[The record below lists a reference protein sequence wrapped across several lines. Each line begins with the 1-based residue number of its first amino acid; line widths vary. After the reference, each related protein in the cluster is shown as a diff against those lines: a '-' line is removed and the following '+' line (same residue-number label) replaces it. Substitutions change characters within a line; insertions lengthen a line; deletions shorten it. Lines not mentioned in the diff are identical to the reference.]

1 MAVTK
6 VTTKVLADDAV
17 TIDKIADAALV
28 TETEG
33 ISSNDND
40 TTIPTSA
47 AVKDYVDTQDATKED
62 TITGAATT
70 ITSSDLTA
78 SKALVSNASGK
89 VAASTVTDTE
99 LGFVSGVTSS
109 IQDQFDALT
118 DNDTTYTIAA
128 ADGDNAD
135 EEKIVLTGSDATT
148 DTVVLE
154 AGTGL
159 SISRTGD
166 KITFTNTVTDTDTV
180 LTSEQVED
188 IVGAMVTG
196 NTETG
201 ITVTYDDTG
210 AKLNFV
216 VDDSQKVKEPHS
228 ATATTFTVTVD
239 SKTSDHRY
247 SGSGSSNGYF
257 IDSVEAPYITL
268 TPGNTYKFDQSD
280 STNTGHPLRFYY
292 ESDKTTEYTTDVT
305 TNGTPGSANAYTLIV
320 ATDLTPTVLHYQCSS
335 HALMGNTVNF
345 DTRNLTGFDTDDL
358 TEGTT
363 NSYFTNERAQ
373 DAAASMITG
382 GSHTNLTATYD
393 DATNT
398 LDLAVTGGGSV
409 SEAFKTISVSGQ
421 SDVVADGATDT
432 LTLAAGSNIT
442 LTTDAA
448 TDTIT
453 IASTASGG
461 GGGSVNVVTT
471 QHTGDGSTQ
480 GFALDSTPG
489 DNDAVQVY
497 LNGVYQVKD
506 AANYSISGSTL
517 TFVTPPTN
525 STDIEFVHF
534 ISEAAT
540 SLDAVQKTGDGSTVT
555 FDLGNTITD
564 EKYTFVF
571 IQGVYQEKSTYTTSG
586 SSITFS
592 TPPQNG
598 YSIEVMVFGTSSI
611 SAGGGGI
618 SWDSTVKTAAFTAT
632 AGAGYF
638 VNTTSAAITVT
649 LPSSPSAGDEVSIVD
664 YAGTADTN
672 NITITSS
679 DDINGSSAD
688 VKINYERGGVSMVY
702 VDATQGWIA
711 YNAANETATG
721 LVITDFI
728 VDYLVV
734 AGGGGGGGT
743 TGFTDGGG
751 GAGGLRTSYSNS
763 SSLNGHTETSLTL
776 SVDTNYTV
784 TVGGGGAVST
794 NGINSTF
801 STITST
807 GGGGGSAGATA
818 AQSGGSGGGDGN
830 GNNTAGS
837 AVTSPVTQ
845 GYDGG
850 SSSYRGSGGGGAAS
864 VGQNAP
870 SNNNDGGNG
879 GSGLAVNII
888 STTNAA
894 TASVGE
900 VSGSDVYF
908 AGGGGGGGSSLA
920 GAGGTGGT
928 GGGGDG
934 ETLNNN
940 NATAGV
946 DRTGGGGGG
955 GFEIGAKSGGSGV
968 VILRYPSG
976 YSITVGSGIIQA
988 SGSPFTEGS
997 DKVSVFTGGT
1007 GTISFS

>member
-40 TTIPTSA
+40 TTLPTSA

-99 LGFVSGVTSS
+99 LGYVSGVTSS

-118 DNDTTYTIAA
+118 DTTYTIAA
-128 ADGDNAD
+128 ADGDNTD
-135 EEKIVLTGSDATT
+135 EEKIVLTGTDSTT
-148 DTVVLE
+148 DTIVLE

-180 LTSEQVED
+180 LTTEQVED
-188 IVGAMVTG
+188 IVGGMVSG
-196 NTETG
+196 NSESG
-201 ITVTYDDTG
+201 ITVTYDDTNG
-210 AKLNFV
+210 KLDFS
-216 VDDSQKVKEPHS
+216 VDDAQKIKEPHS

-247 SGSGSSNGYF
+247 SGSGSSNGFY

-280 STNTGHPLRFYY
+280 STNTGHPLAFYY
-292 ESDKTTEYTTDVT
+292 ESDKTTQYSTGVT
-305 TNGTPGSANAYTLIV
+305 TNGTPGSSGAYTLIV
-320 ATDLTPTVLHYQCSS
+320 ASDSTPTVLHYQCTS

-345 DTRNLTGFDTDDL
+345 DTRNFTGFDTDDL

-363 NSYFTNERAQ
+363 NSFFTNERAQ

-409 SEAFKTISVSGQ
+409 SEAFKTIAVSGQ
-421 SDVVADGATDT
+421 NDVVADGATDT

-442 LTTDAA
+442 LTTDDT

-461 GGGSVNVVTT
+461 GSGSVNVVTD
-471 QHTGDGSTQ
+471 QFTGDGSTT
-480 GFALDSTPG
+480 GFTLSNTVS

-497 LNGVYQVKD
+497 LNGVYQNKVTG
-506 AANYSISGSTL
+506 NYSISGTTL
-517 TFVTPPTN
+517 TFVTAPTN
-525 STDIEFVHF
+525 STEIEVVHF

-540 SLDAVQKTGDGSTVT
+540 ALNAVQKTGDGSTVT
-555 FDLGNTITD
+555 FDLGYTITD

-586 SSITFS
+586 SNITFS
-592 TPPQNG
+592 TAPQNG
-598 YSIEVMVFGTSSI
+598 YTIEVMVFGTSSI
-611 SAGGGGI
+611 SEGGGI
-618 SWDSTVKTAAFTAT
+618 SWDTTVKTAAFTAV
-632 AGAGYF
+632 AGKGYF

-649 LPSSPSAGDEVSIVD
+649 LPSSPSAGDEVTIVD
-664 YAGTADTN
+664 YAGTAITN
-672 NITITSS
+672 NINITSS
-679 DDINGSSAD
+679 DNINGSSSN
-688 VKINYERGGVSMVY
+688 VSINYTRGGVSIVY
-702 VDATQGWIA
+702 VDATQGWLS
-711 YNAANETATG
+711 YNANNETENSLGAPPFSA
-721 LVITDFI
+721 DF
-728 VDYLVV
+728 LVV
-734 AGGGGGGGT
+734 AGGGSGSSGYGGSPQA
-743 TGFTDGGG
+743 GG
-751 GAGGLRTSYSNS
+751 GAGGLRTSYGTTSGGGAS
-763 SSLNGHTETSLTL
+763 AESSLSLT
-776 SVDTNYTV
+776 VGTNYTV
-784 TVGGGGAVST
+784 TVGAGGTGPAAGNLTIGTDGSDSV
-794 NGINSTF
+794 F

-807 GGGGGSAGATA
+807 GGGAARSWGSAGGT
-818 AQSGGSGGGDGN
+818 SNNGGSGGGASY
-830 GNNTAGS
+830 NNMSPGS
-837 AVTSPVTQ
+837 GTTNQ
-845 GYDGG
+845 GFAGG
-850 SSSYRGSGGGGAAS
+850 SMSGLAAGPGSGGGGAGSAGSWNSTNYGVGGDGLNVSITGSS
-864 VGQNAP
+864 VG
-870 SNNNDGGNG
+870 
-879 GSGLAVNII
+879 
-888 STTNAA
+888 
-894 TASVGE
+894 
-900 VSGSDVYF
+900 Y
-908 AGGGGGGGSSLA
+908 AGGGGRVW
-920 GAGGTGGT
+920 TNVQ
-928 GGGGDG
+928 GGGGVSASSAGNGGDG
-934 ETLNNN
+934 
-940 NATAGV
+940 TAN
-946 DRTGGGGGG
+946 TGGGGGG
-955 GFEIGAKSGGSGV
+955 GNGNSGSGGNGGTGV
-968 VILRYPSG
+968 VIIRYPNTF
-976 YSITVGSGIIQA
+976 TVTIGSGLT
-988 SGSPFTEGS
+988 GSTATDGS
-997 DKVSVFTGGT
+997 DKVTTFTAGT
-1007 GTISFS
+1007 GNISFS

>member
-99 LGFVSGVTSS
+99 LGYLSGVGSN

-128 ADGDNAD
+128 ADGDNTD
-135 EEKIVLTGSDATT
+135 EEKIVLTGTDSTT
-148 DTVVLE
+148 DTIVLE

-180 LTSEQVED
+180 LTAEQVED
-188 IVGAMVTG
+188 IVGAMVSS
-196 NTETG
+196 NSETG
-201 ITVTYDDTG
+201 ITVSYDDTNG
-210 AKLNFV
+210 KIDFSV
-216 VDDSQKVKEPHS
+216 DSQTDENF
-228 ATATTFTVTVD
+228 TTTLKTKLDGIAAGAEVNQNAFSTIAVSGQTSVNAD
-239 SKTSDHRY
+239 SNTDTLNLAA
-247 SGSGSSNGYF
+247 GTG
-257 IDSVEAPYITL
+257 ITL
-268 TPGNTYKFDQSD
+268 TTDAGSD
-280 STNTGHPLRFYY
+280 T
-292 ESDKTTEYTTDVT
+292 VT
-305 TNGTPGSANAYTLIV
+305 
-320 ATDLTPTVLHYQCSS
+320 
-335 HALMGNTVNF
+335 
-345 DTRNLTGFDTDDL
+345 
-358 TEGTT
+358 
-363 NSYFTNERAQ
+363 
-373 DAAASMITG
+373 IT
-382 GSHTNLTATYD
+382 STAT
-393 DATNT
+393 
-398 LDLAVTGGGSV
+398 GSV
-409 SEAFKTISVSGQ
+409 TEAFKTISVSGQ

-442 LTTDAA
+442 LTTDAS

-471 QHTGDGSTQ
+471 QYTGDGSTQ

-525 STDIEFVHF
+525 STAIELVHF

-540 SLDAVQKTGDGSTVT
+540 SLDAVQKTGDGTTQT
-555 FDLGNTITD
+555 FDLGYTITD

-592 TPPQNG
+592 IPPQNG
-598 YSIEVMVFGTSSI
+598 YTIEVMVFGTSSI

-618 SWDSTVKTAAFTAT
+618 AWDSTVQTGNFGAT

-649 LPSSPSAGDEVSIVD
+649 LPSSPSAGDEVTIVD

-679 DDINGSSAD
+679 DNINGSSVDAT
-688 VKINYERGGVSMVY
+688 INYERGGVSMVY

-711 YNAANETATG
+711 YNAANETATAFNTFIP
-721 LVITDFI
+721 IT

-734 AGGGGGGGT
+734 AGGGGGAGT
-743 TGFTDGGG
+743 YVGPGG
-751 GAGGLRTSYSNS
+751 GAGGLRTSYGSTS
-763 SSLNGHTETSLTL
+763 GGGASAETSLTL
-776 SVDTNYTV
+776 ETSTNYKISVGTGGAGGVTAGSNGEGSVGSNGNDSYIQTDASVDIIRSD
-784 TVGGGGAVST
+784 GGGGAGAYST
-794 NGINSTF
+794 TASIQQ
-801 STITST
+801 
-807 GGGGGSAGATA
+807 GSD
-818 AQSGGSGGGDGN
+818 GGSGGGGSHSTTIDN
-830 GNNTAGS
+830 GGS
-837 AVTSPVTQ
+837 GTSGQ

-850 SSSYRGSGGGGAAS
+850 AGHSSAPYSGGGGGAAQAGGDAS
-864 VGQNAP
+864 AG
-870 SNNNDGGNG
+870 STDGGD
-879 GSGLAVNII
+879 GLVVGILSASNA
-888 STTNAA
+888 TTE
-894 TASVGE
+894 SVGE
-900 VSGSDVYF
+900 VSGSNVYY
-908 AGGGGGGGSSLA
+908 AGGGAGANYVGASPNTRGIGGLGGGGSQPSSYGQGEN
-920 GAGGTGGT
+920 GAPNT
-928 GGGGDG
+928 GGGG
-934 ETLNNN
+934 
-940 NATAGV
+940 AGSE
-946 DRTGGGGGG
+946 RGSTGDTKYPGGN
-955 GFEIGAKSGGSGV
+955 GGSGV

-976 YSITVGSGIIQA
+976 YSISETTSG
-988 SGSPFTEGS
+988 GNVLTFNTYTEGS
-997 DKVSVFTGGT
+997 GSYNVTVFTAGEN
-1007 GTISFS
+1007 GTIQFS

>member
-99 LGFVSGVTSS
+99 LGYVSGVTSS
-109 IQDQFDALT
+109 IQDQFDNLT
-118 DNDTTYTIAA
+118 DNNTTYTIAA

-135 EEKIVLTGSDATT
+135 EEKIVLTGSDAST
-148 DTVVLE
+148 DEVVLE

-159 SISRTGD
+159 SIARSGD

-461 GGGSVNVVTT
+461 GGSVDVVTT

-497 LNGVYQVKD
+497 LNGVYQIKD

-517 TFVTPPTN
+517 TFVDAPVTG
-525 STDIEFVHF
+525 TDIEFVHF
-534 ISEAAT
+534 K
-540 SLDAVQKTGDGSTVT
+540 L
-555 FDLGNTITD
+555 
-564 EKYTFVF
+564 
-571 IQGVYQEKSTYTTSG
+571 TSG
-586 SSITFS
+586 
-592 TPPQNG
+592 
-598 YSIEVMVFGTSSI
+598 
-611 SAGGGGI
+611 GGGGI

-632 AGAGYF
+632 AGEGYF

-649 LPSSPSAGDEVSIVD
+649 LPSSPSAGDEVTIVD

-679 DDINGSSAD
+679 DNINGSSND
-688 VKINYERGGVSMVY
+688 FKIDYERGGVSMVY

-711 YNAANETATG
+711 YNATNETATA
-721 LVITDFI
+721 LENTIVNFTTDF
-728 VDYLVV
+728 LVV
-734 AGGGGGGGT
+734 AGGGGGSRY
-743 TGFTDGGG
+743 GGG
-751 GAGGLRTSYSNS
+751 GAGGLRTSYGSTS
-763 SSLNGHTETSLTL
+763 GGGATAESSLTL
-776 SVDTNYTV
+776 FTGTNYSV
-784 TVGGGGAVST
+784 TVGAGGTGGNRSAGSE
-794 NGINSTF
+794 GSDSTF
-801 STITST
+801 STITSDGGGEGKSSYSPNVINGGSGGGGTTNLAGGTGTSGQGYAGGGVGLGGPSDYRGT
-807 GGGGGSAGATA
+807 GGGGA
-818 AQSGGSGGGDGN
+818 AQAGQTYGGGNGLSVSITGTAVTYAGGGGAAYFQGTTGASGGSGGGGN
-830 GNNTAGS
+830 GTGWNSGAQPEVPNGT
-837 AVTSPVTQ
+837 
-845 GYDGG
+845 DGTD
-850 SSSYRGSGGGGAAS
+850 
-864 VGQNAP
+864 N
-870 SNNNDGGNG
+870 
-879 GSGLAVNII
+879 L
-888 STTNAA
+888 
-894 TASVGE
+894 
-900 VSGSDVYF
+900 
-908 AGGGGGGGSSLA
+908 GGGGGGA
-920 GAGGTGGT
+920 M
-928 GGGGDG
+928 D
-934 ETLNNN
+934 
-940 NATAGV
+940 
-946 DRTGGGGGG
+946 
-955 GFEIGAKSGGSGV
+955 GGSGV
-968 VILRYPSG
+968 VIIRYPNT
-976 YSITVGSGIIQA
+976 YTVTIGSGLTSSTA
-988 SGSPFTEGS
+988 TDGS
-997 DKVSVFTGGT
+997 DKVTTFTAGT

>member
-70 ITSSDLTA
+70 ITDTDLTA

-99 LGFVSGVTSS
+99 LGYVSGVTSS
-109 IQDQFDALT
+109 IQDQFDNLT
-118 DNDTTYTIAA
+118 DNNTTYTVSA

-148 DTVVLE
+148 DAIVLE

-166 KITFTNTVTDTDTV
+166 KITFTNTITDTDTV
-180 LTSEQVED
+180 LTTEQVED
-188 IVGAMVTG
+188 IVGAMVSS
-196 NTETG
+196 NSETG
-201 ITVTYDDTG
+201 ITVSYDDTNG
-210 AKLNFV
+210 KIDFAV
-216 VDDSQKVKEPHS
+216 DSQTDENFTS
-228 ATATTFTVTVD
+228 ALKTKLDGITAGAEVNQNAFSTIAVSGQTSVNAD
-239 SKTSDHRY
+239 SNTDTLNLAA
-247 SGSGSSNGYF
+247 GTG
-257 IDSVEAPYITL
+257 ITL
-268 TPGNTYKFDQSD
+268 TTDAGSD
-280 STNTGHPLRFYY
+280 T
-292 ESDKTTEYTTDVT
+292 VT
-305 TNGTPGSANAYTLIV
+305 
-320 ATDLTPTVLHYQCSS
+320 
-335 HALMGNTVNF
+335 
-345 DTRNLTGFDTDDL
+345 
-358 TEGTT
+358 
-363 NSYFTNERAQ
+363 
-373 DAAASMITG
+373 IT
-382 GSHTNLTATYD
+382 STAT
-393 DATNT
+393 
-398 LDLAVTGGGSV
+398 GSV
-409 SEAFKTISVSGQ
+409 TEAFKTISVSGQ

-461 GGGSVNVVTT
+461 AGGSVDVVTT

-525 STDIEFVHF
+525 STAIEFVHF
-534 ISEAAT
+534 KLT
-540 SLDAVQKTGDGSTVT
+540 
-555 FDLGNTITD
+555 
-564 EKYTFVF
+564 
-571 IQGVYQEKSTYTTSG
+571 
-586 SSITFS
+586 
-592 TPPQNG
+592 
-598 YSIEVMVFGTSSI
+598 
-611 SAGGGGI
+611 AGGGGGI
-618 SWDSTVKTAAFTAT
+618 AWDTDVKVANFDAT

-679 DDINGSSAD
+679 DNINGASD
-688 VKINYERGGVSMVY
+688 NVKIDYERGGISMVY

-711 YNAANETATG
+711 YNANNETAES
-721 LVITDFI
+721 LINIPNVISAE
-728 VDYLVV
+728 YLVV
-734 AGGGGGGGT
+734 AGGGSGGGGSA
-743 TGFTDGGG
+743 GSG
-751 GAGGLRTSYSNS
+751 GAGGAGGYRTNYGGTA
-763 SSLNGHTETSLTL
+763 LNLDPS
-776 SVDTNYTV
+776 TNYTV
-784 TVGGGGAVST
+784 TVGAGAATGGISSSGNDGSSSV
-794 NGINSTF
+794 F

-807 GGGGGSAGATA
+807 GGGRGGYSNSLQAS
-818 AQSGGSGGGDGN
+818 SGGSGGGGHGANGTNGSPGAGNTPSTSPSQGNTGGTGN
-830 GNNTAGS
+830 G
-837 AVTSPVTQ
+837 TSGLYTWS
-845 GYDGG
+845 GA
-850 SSSYRGSGGGGAAS
+850 GGGGASAVGANAS
-864 VGQNAP
+864 
-870 SNNNDGGNG
+870 SNNPGNGGNG
-879 GSGLAVNII
+879 TSNSITGSAL
-888 STTNAA
+888 
-894 TASVGE
+894 
-900 VSGSDVYF
+900 VY
-908 AGGGGGGGSSLA
+908 AGGGGGGSWTA
-920 GAGGTGGT
+920 GTTNGNGGT

-934 ETLNNN
+934 GKG
-940 NATAGV
+940 AGSAGSSGTANK
-946 DRTGGGGGG
+946 GGGGGG
-955 GFEIGAKSGGSGV
+955 GGQDGAGGAGGSGV
-968 VILRYPSG
+968 VILRYSNTQT
-976 YSITVGSGIIQA
+976 ITIGSGLT
-988 SGSPFTEGS
+988 GSTATDGS
-997 DKVSVFTGGT
+997 DKVTTFTAGT
-1007 GTISFS
+1007 GNISFS

>member
-99 LGFVSGVTSS
+99 LGYVSGVTSS

-180 LTSEQVED
+180 LTAEQVED
-188 IVGAMVTG
+188 IVGAMVSS
-196 NTETG
+196 NSETG
-201 ITVTYDDTG
+201 ITVSYDDTNG
-210 AKLNFV
+210 KIDFSV
-216 VDDSQKVKEPHS
+216 DSQTDENFTS
-228 ATATTFTVTVD
+228 ALKTKLDGIESGAEVNQNAFSTIAVSGQTSVNAD
-239 SKTSDHRY
+239 SNTDTLNLAA
-247 SGSGSSNGYF
+247 GTG
-257 IDSVEAPYITL
+257 ITL
-268 TPGNTYKFDQSD
+268 TTDAGSD
-280 STNTGHPLRFYY
+280 T
-292 ESDKTTEYTTDVT
+292 VT
-305 TNGTPGSANAYTLIV
+305 
-320 ATDLTPTVLHYQCSS
+320 
-335 HALMGNTVNF
+335 
-345 DTRNLTGFDTDDL
+345 
-358 TEGTT
+358 
-363 NSYFTNERAQ
+363 
-373 DAAASMITG
+373 IT
-382 GSHTNLTATYD
+382 STAT
-393 DATNT
+393 
-398 LDLAVTGGGSV
+398 GSV
-409 SEAFKTISVSGQ
+409 TEAFKTISVSGQ

-461 GGGSVNVVTT
+461 AGGSVDVVTT

-525 STDIEFVHF
+525 STAIEFVHF
-534 ISEAAT
+534 KLTA
-540 SLDAVQKTGDGSTVT
+540 G
-555 FDLGNTITD
+555 
-564 EKYTFVF
+564 
-571 IQGVYQEKSTYTTSG
+571 
-586 SSITFS
+586 
-592 TPPQNG
+592 
-598 YSIEVMVFGTSSI
+598 
-611 SAGGGGI
+611 GGGGI

-632 AGAGYF
+632 AGEGYF

-649 LPSSPSAGDEVSIVD
+649 LPSSPTAGDEVSIVD

-672 NITITSS
+672 NIIITSS
-679 DDINGSSAD
+679 DNINGASDDA
-688 VKINYERGGVSMVY
+688 KIDYERGGVSMVY

-711 YNAANETATG
+711 YNAANETATA
-721 LVITDFI
+721 LEPDVITL
-728 VDYLVV
+728 DYLVI
-734 AGGGGGGGT
+734 AGGGGGGLNKS
-743 TGFTDGGG
+743 GGG
-751 GAGGLRTSYSNS
+751 GAGGYRNSYNNETSGGNS
-763 SSLNGHTETSLTL
+763 SSESSLIL
-776 SVDTNYTV
+776 QVATNYAV
-784 TVGGGGAVST
+784 TIGAGGSGSNTNDVKGA
-794 NGINSTF
+794 NGSNSVF
-801 STITST
+801 STITSN
-807 GGGGGSAGATA
+807 GGGGGGTYLNNQTGSD
-818 AQSGGSGGGDGN
+818 GGSGGGAAGGDGV
-830 GNNTAGS
+830 GSGGQPVGGS
-837 AVTSPVTQ
+837 ATSSPVQ
-845 GYDGG
+845 GFDGG
-850 SSSYRGSGGGGAAS
+850 DGYIVGGGGSGAGGGGASAA
-864 VGQNAP
+864 GQDGY
-870 SNNNDGGNG
+870 SGGTIGKGGNG
-879 GSGLAVNII
+879 GDGLASLI
-888 STTNAA
+888 TGT
-894 TASVGE
+894 SVLR
-900 VSGSDVYF
+900 
-908 AGGGGGGGSSLA
+908 AGGGGGASHQNVSHIASG
-920 GAGGTGGT
+920 GAGGGGN
-928 GGGGDG
+928 GHY
-934 ETLNNN
+934 NS
-940 NATAGV
+940 TASSGV
-946 DRTGGGGGG
+946 ANTGGGGGG
-955 GFEIGAKSGGSGV
+955 GIGGGDGGSGV
-968 VILRYPSG
+968 VIIRYPNT
-976 YSITVGSGIIQA
+976 YTVTIGSGLT
-988 SGSPFTEGS
+988 GSTATDGS
-997 DKVSVFTGGT
+997 DKVTTFTAGT
-1007 GTISFS
+1007 GNISFS